1 MKYTKL
7 GRTGLKVSKLALGT
21 MNFGELTSKEEA
33 FKIMDKAV
41 EAGINFFDTAD
52 VYGGPQSPDMEQGF
66 GTSEE
71 IVGKWLKQSG
81 KRNEIILSTKAYQ
94 PMGKGPNDR
103 GLSAYHIKRAVEAS
117 LQRLQTDHIDI
128 YHMHH
133 IDRTT
138 PWEEVWQSMEKLI
151 NKDKISYVASSN
163 FAGWDIA
170 TAQNIAQSRNLL
182 GIASEQSLYN
192 LSNRAI
198 ESEMIPALR
207 YYNIGLTPWSPIG
220 MGLLG
225 GSFDESQKGRRL
237 SGQLESGF
245 EKHKEQL
252 KKYEKLCKQLNE
264 EPAVIA
270 LAWLLHNP
278 IVTSPIIGPRTVKQ
292 LEKSLRALEIE
303 LSEEILRELDEIWP
317 GPGEAPYSYAW

>member
-81 KRNEIILSTKAYQ
+81 KRNEIVLSTKAYQ

-151 NKDKISYVASSN
+151 NEDKISYVASSN

-198 ESEMIPALR
+198 ESEVIPALR

-292 LEKSLRALEIE
+292 LETSLRALEIE
-303 LSEEILRELDEIWP
+303 LSEETLRELDEIWP

>member
-81 KRNEIILSTKAYQ
+81 KRNEIVLSTKAYQ

-151 NKDKISYVASSN
+151 NEDKISYVASSN

-198 ESEMIPALR
+198 ENEVIPALR

-292 LEKSLRALEIE
+292 LETSLRALEIE
-303 LSEEILRELDEIWP
+303 LSEETLRELDEIWP